1 MKGFIRNMFIMTVA
15 FFAVFMVKSITVNA
29 AIAYNDY
36 PSQTNVAPA
45 KIWSIKFNNNVSLA
59 SAQSNITVYDSNN
72 NIVSTTIY
80 IGSQNNIVMVKPNS
94 NYTLGKQYYM
104 IIKSAISNNLS
115 SKHLNND
122 VRMYFTIKTQLDPSD
137 YQNGDYGG
145 IPSVTGLVIVG
156 KDRAY
161 AVSYLLQHADI
172 ANDINGNTSKSVY
185 YIPDPTKIY
194 YAAVQNIFGNI
205 NTYYSMSYLHYLG
218 YTNDTITYTDAIG
231 NTYQYVWNSSN
242 GYYMLKTPGVSVTVN
257 LASTTGA
264 ISLTVN
270 SVNAIP
276 GAAYY
281 KIDGTNITRK
291 IGSTLVF
298 TSIQPTQ
305 KIDILSSDQN
315 EIGYGYINVS
325 SAVTNAVFPITLED
339 NKPGNTNG
347 NSNNNGSVVLG
358 SDGYTYY
365 LNSGDNNTIYKTDD
379 TGNYNIQIG
388 LDKSQYMNEQS
399 GWIYYSNY
407 SDNQKI
413 YRIKADGSRREKVCD
428 DSAAYLVV
436 SGDWIYYSNHS
447 QQGRLYKIGVS
458 AGASN
463 KDDIQPDPSTYV
475 IDAVGVHG
483 LPVDTIYS
491 SQIVPYD
498 EVTYLN
504 VVGNWIYYVNNS
516 DDHKIYKIDVDGN
529 FRTKVNDE
537 WSACPQVVDGEIYYC
552 SKIGEI
558 MKISTDGTSGAVDLG
573 EQTDQSALDQ
583 SFHINVSGDWIY
595 YSNKNDND
603 TLYEIKKDGSGEKHK
618 LTDFPIYYVET
629 AGNKLYIDSK
639 TNIEYTLPVNTT
651 GGDTPIPVGKTTQDN
666 QIVKVNDIT
675 KVVDYQ
681 DVNKTIEWLEDK
693 YLPDKVTAVMSDNTQ
708 QELTVSWDKVNKT
721 YSNGI
726 YTYTG
731 TLVGYDKTVKLQLII
746 PSQMLNIT
754 NQVQIINNPGAN
766 DYIKIS
772 PNPAST
778 PNDTEVR
785 AKAGDIIRV
794 YADDTKTI
802 QLNKGVTIAKDG
814 TAMVSIGDL
823 YQYGNAI
830 YITIQRNGKYE
841 SNPTKILQM
850 NMPQI
855 TPADPSKTGNDT
867 NPADFGAKD
876 NDNVYL
882 GATGADFTIYGWKE
896 AEWDDTISS
905 TTPISDVSEP
915 TNGYDYMYVLPSA
928 SSLDIRSAVPVQ
940 VPTGVGNNQKINL
953 VSGAHSD
960 AITLSNDITVD
971 SSSAKNKLTGG
982 YYSIYIVRHYVLNDG
997 KHDSDTFVTADP
1009 NGSRP
1014 VVTADIS
1021 TEAPATEE
1029 VTSEGRPDQPIIA
1042 APNKVNHELTKNV
1055 LATHG
1060 DILSLKKSLS
1070 SGEELWLVPTN
1081 SNLLSKITGWAA
1093 QTYATDPAYNTMDM
1107 FYGSIHGAEAGIL
1120 TVSGSIK
1127 QNDFNVDDID
1137 PSITDATKK
1146 EALADGV
1153 SYYAIVMNNV
1163 QASIQST
1170 QYITADYDGPTV
1182 ALSGGPTDNK
1192 YDATATTDPSKYL
1205 INIIYKDANGAY
1217 NGTPGTIYILPGN
1230 NIPSPTLTDMK
1241 MNNFMYKQV
1250 IPNWTATLNTSQ
1262 FASGYYEIFAADDAG
1277 NISSNPITIYINNP
1291 NYTPTGPVNH

>member
-1 MKGFIRNMFIMTVA
+1 
-15 FFAVFMVKSITVNA
+15 
-29 AIAYNDY
+29 
-36 PSQTNVAPA
+36 
-45 KIWSIKFNNNVSLA
+45 
-59 SAQSNITVYDSNN
+59 
-72 NIVSTTIY
+72 
-80 IGSQNNIVMVKPNS
+80 
-94 NYTLGKQYYM
+94 M
-104 IIKSAISNNLS
+104 IIMSSVYSANSYKRLVNN
-115 SKHLNND
+115 
-122 VRMYFTIKTQLDPSD
+122 VRMYFDIKTKYDPTD
-137 YQNGDYGG
+137 YPTN
-145 IPSVTGLVIVG
+145 PNNPTTNNLTGLVVVG
-156 KDRAY
+156 TDRAY
-161 AVSYLLQHADI
+161 SIAYLLSHSDI
-172 ANDINGNTSKSVY
+172 ANDINGNTSK
-185 YIPDPTKIY
+185 KIY
-194 YAAVQNIFGNI
+194 YVQDPLNLYYSAAKNIFGNI
-205 NTYYSMSYLHYLG
+205 NTYYSMSSLHSLG
-218 YTNDTITYTDAIG
+218 YIGDTITYTDAVG
-231 NTYQYVWNSSN
+231 NTYEYVWNNSS
-242 GYYMLKTPGVSVTVN
+242 GYYVLTTPGVNVTVN
-257 LASTTGA
+257 SPSTNGS

-270 SVNAIP
+270 SVNAIS

-281 KIDGTNITRK
+281 KIDGTNIIRK
-291 IGSTLVF
+291 IGDTAVF
-298 TSIQPTQ
+298 ASMQPTQ
-305 KIDILSSDQN
+305 KIYILSSDQN
-315 EIGYGYINVS
+315 EMGYGYVTVS
-325 SAVTNAVFPITLED
+325 SLVTNNIFPITIED
-339 NKPGNTNG
+339 INNGNTTG
-347 NSNNNGSVVLG
+347 NSNNNGSAVRG

-365 LNSGDNNTIYKTDD
+365 LNTGDNNTIYKTDD

-388 LDKSQYMNEQS
+388 LDKAQYMNEQS
-399 GWIYYSNY
+399 GWVYYSNY

-463 KDDIQPDPSTYV
+463 KDDIQPDPSTYT

-483 LPVDTIYS
+483 IPIDTIYS

-504 VVGNWIYYVNNS
+504 VAGNWIYYVNNS
-516 DDHKIYKIDVDGN
+516 DDHKIYKIDIAGN

-558 MKISTDGTSGAVDLG
+558 MKIATDGTSGAVDLG
-573 EQTDQSALDQ
+573 EQTDQSSLDQ

-595 YSNKNDND
+595 YSNKNDNG

-618 LTDFPIYYVET
+618 LTDFPIYYVEQ
-629 AGNKLYIDSK
+629 AGDKLYIDSK
-639 TNIEYTLPVNTT
+639 SNVEYTLPVNTT

-708 QELTVSWDKVNKT
+708 QELTVSWDKANKT
-721 YSNGI
+721 FSNGI
-726 YTYTG
+726 YTYIG

-802 QLNKGVTIAKDG
+802 QLNKGATIAKDG

-830 YITIQRNGKYE
+830 YVTIQRSGKYE

-905 TTPISDVSEP
+905 TTSISDVSEP
-915 TNGYDYMYVLPSA
+915 TNGYDYMYILPSA

-940 VPTGVGNNQKINL
+940 VPVGVGNNQKINL
-953 VSGAHSD
+953 VSGAHSND
-960 AITLSNDITVD
+960 ITLSNDITVD
-971 SSSAKNKLTGG
+971 SSNAK
-982 YYSIYIVRHYVLNDG
+982 
-997 KHDSDTFVTADP
+997 
-1009 NGSRP
+1009 
-1014 VVTADIS
+1014 
-1021 TEAPATEE
+1021 
-1029 VTSEGRPDQPIIA
+1029 
-1042 APNKVNHELTKNV
+1042 
-1055 LATHG
+1055 
-1060 DILSLKKSLS
+1060 
-1070 SGEELWLVPTN
+1070 
-1081 SNLLSKITGWAA
+1081 
-1093 QTYATDPAYNTMDM
+1093 
-1107 FYGSIHGAEAGIL
+1107 
-1120 TVSGSIK
+1120 
-1127 QNDFNVDDID
+1127 
-1137 PSITDATKK
+1137 
-1146 EALADGV
+1146 
-1153 SYYAIVMNNV
+1153 
-1163 QASIQST
+1163 
-1170 QYITADYDGPTV
+1170 
-1182 ALSGGPTDNK
+1182 
-1192 YDATATTDPSKYL
+1192 
-1205 INIIYKDANGAY
+1205 IN
-1217 NGTPGTIYILPGN
+1217 
-1230 NIPSPTLTDMK
+1230 
-1241 MNNFMYKQV
+1241 
-1250 IPNWTATLNTSQ
+1250 
-1262 FASGYYEIFAADDAG
+1262 
-1277 NISSNPITIYINNP
+1277 
-1291 NYTPTGPVNH
+1291 